1 MDEINDVKA
10 PVETNEEPPIIKWAR
25 REVEIVLQQLTQR
38 QPSNVYDRECYTAA
52 LEVFEFLGKQG
63 HSGYSFAETF
73 RILTRLCN
81 HQPL

>member
-1 MDEINDVKA
+1 MDEINDIKT
-10 PVETNEEPPIIKWAR
+10 PVETNEELPIIKWAR

-52 LEVFEFLGKQG
+52 LEAFEFLCKQG

-73 RILTRLCN
+73 KKIGRASCRERV
-81 HQPL
+81 